1 MQAAQRHPAW
11 LQHPDRRVSSSVLVV
26 PLSWQFSKWSHRDGK
41 ANQLTHRAFMYSAHA
56 KLWTSGSCHTE
67 EISILHIAVVV
78 LLSLFRVTLCAS
90 FVHEP
95 ECHQSRG
102 AAASQ
107 VQTRCSLKQEAVGR
121 KHQPSS
127 SNCCHLW
134 KGGAD
139 VISKPET
146 QEDCSFGLSF
156 HFCSPKKAEIQS
168 ENWPWQLPT
177 V

>member
-1 MQAAQRHPAW
+1 M
-11 LQHPDRRVSSSVLVV
+11 
-26 PLSWQFSKWSHRDGK
+26 
-41 ANQLTHRAFMYSAHA
+41 
-56 KLWTSGSCHTE
+56 
-67 EISILHIAVVV
+67 VV
-78 LLSLFRVTLCAS
+78 LLSLFRATLCAS

-107 VQTRCSLKQEAVGR
+107 VQRRCSLKQEAVGR

-139 VISKPET
+139 IISKPET

-156 HFCSPKKAEIQS
+156 HFCSPKRLRSRVRIDPGNFPQASCEQEHKQPVLSILPSLTLLPDPAHFSFTVASHGGGAFCVIF
-168 ENWPWQLPT
+168 QLT
-177 V
+177 QVQ